1 MRLRLKLLAP
11 TMLAAALAIGGL
23 VSLSLLDR
31 RIARQAEAER
41 LTRTRSA
48 FADGIQDRQRETSN
62 AADLLAHNWRF
73 IDDVAVNQLDHI
85 ADALSPMHS
94 ELAISFIAVYD
105 AQGRVM
111 VRGDRPELFGKTD
124 DLLPLVRE
132 GLAGSAPPSAMALR
146 DDRLLILSLRRLVS
160 GTTTVGVL
168 IAGMEL
174 DQDYVDN
181 FSANHLVHLVFTA
194 DNRQVLASRGWQRE
208 QAQAGDWVADHLPI
222 PLLIDSRIAAT
233 CWRNG
238 AAEHTA
244 RLHHLLLI
252 LGLSLGSAGLI
263 VLSHRLVTGTVAS
276 LDRARR
282 AAEAAE
288 RRVAEIEA
296 RRHDA
301 FLQGMIADS
310 PIACVVV
317 DGHAGTVLYAN
328 RRFAQMWG
336 ISEPLDEL
344 RGRMPIDRLSQQ
356 CAPRAADPQAF
367 ATSLADLADPLV
379 RDVIDDEVVLAS
391 GRITKRFSA
400 PIRDAEDQPLG
411 RVFLFE
417 DITAR
422 KQHERELVR
431 AKNAAEAAQADS
443 EAAARAKGDFLS
455 VMSHELRTPLNGVI
469 GLGHVLAESKLDPQQ
484 RECIDTIV
492 ECGHHLL
499 SVINDILDFSKLDA
513 GKLTVETV
521 TYGPRELVD
530 GVVALVAAQAKGKG
544 LELCVE
550 IDPRIPGRLTG
561 DPQRIRQVLLNLL
574 ANAVKFTE
582 HGQVLLRLQLL
593 GDRIQFA
600 VVDTGIGIPAEAQ
613 ARLFAPFIQVDSST
627 SRRYGGTG
635 LGLAISRR
643 LAELMGGG
651 ISLASRPGMGSV
663 FTLDLPFAYPIQRVT
678 VQPLPTVSV
687 ARPPSLSGLRVL
699 VVEDDAVNRLVA
711 ERILGGL
718 GCVMVSVASGERAL
732 AYQALQAPE
741 EAIDVV
747 LMDLQMPDMDGFS
760 CAQRW
765 REAETT
771 HDWRRTPILALSSAD
786 RDEDIAA
793 AITAGMNG
801 LIAKPINSAELA
813 QKLQPWAIV
822 AGCLPA

>member
-1 MRLRLKLLAP
+1 MRLRLKLLTP
-11 TMLAAALAIGGL
+11 TLLAAGLAIGGIL
-23 VSLSLLDR
+23 SLSLLDQ
-31 RIARQAEAER
+31 RIADQAESDR
-41 LTRTRSA
+41 VMHTRAA

-73 IDDVAVNQLDHI
+73 IDDVAVNQLDRI
-85 ADALSPMHS
+85 TDALSPMHD

-111 VRGDRPELFGKTD
+111 VRGDHPERFGQTD

-132 GLAGSAPPSAMALR
+132 SLAGRAPPSAMALR
-146 DDRLLILSLRRLVS
+146 DDRILVLSQRRLVS
-160 GTTTVGVL
+160 GTTTLGVL
-168 IAGMEL
+168 LVGMEL

-181 FSANHLVHLVFTA
+181 FSADHLVHLVFTA
-194 DNRQVLASRGWQRE
+194 DHRQVLASRGWEHDHE
-208 QAQAGDWVADHLPI
+208 QGGDWVADPLPI
-222 PLLIDSRIAAT
+222 PLLIDSQVEAT
-233 CWRNG
+233 CWRNI
-238 AAEHTA
+238 AADEAA
-244 RLHHLLLI
+244 RHHHLLLI
-252 LGLSLGSAGLI
+252 IALALGSAGLI
-263 VLSHRLVTGTVAS
+263 AMSHRLVTGTVAS

-336 ISEPLDEL
+336 VSEPLDEL
-344 RGRMPIDRLSQQ
+344 RGRMSIDRLSQQ

-367 ATSLADLADPLV
+367 ASSLANLADPQV
-379 RDVIDDEVVLAS
+379 REVIEDEVVLAD

-400 PIRDAEDQPLG
+400 PIRDAEDHPLG

-422 KQHERELVR
+422 KQHERALIR
-431 AKNAAEAAQADS
+431 AKNAAEEAQAAS

-469 GLGHVLAESKLDPQQ
+469 GLGHVLAESKLNPEQ

-513 GKLTVETV
+513 GKMTVETV
-521 TYGPRELVD
+521 TYAPRELVD

-544 LELCVE
+544 LGMLVE
-550 IDPRIPGRLTG
+550 IEPQIPERLTG
-561 DPQRIRQVLLNLL
+561 DPQRIRQILLNLL

-582 HGQVLLRLQLL
+582 HGQVTLRLRLL
-593 GDRIQFA
+593 GDRLQFA

-663 FTLDLPFAYPIQRVT
+663 FTLDLPFSYPIQRAT
-678 VQPLPTVSV
+678 SPHQRPV
-687 ARPPSLSGLRVL
+687 ADPRPPSLSGLRIL
-699 VVEDDAVNRLVA
+699 VVEDDAVNRMVA
-711 ERILGGL
+711 ERILESL
-718 GCVMVSVASGERAL
+718 GCLTAIVANGERAL
-732 AYQALQAPE
+732 AYQAQHAPE
-741 EAIDVV
+741 ESIDIV
-747 LMDLQMPDMDGFS
+747 LMDLQMPDMDGYT

-765 REAETT
+765 REAETER
-771 HDWRRTPILALSSAD
+771 DWRRTPILALSAAAS
-786 RDEDIAA
+786 DEDIAA
-793 AITAGMNG
+793 AIAAGMNG
-801 LIAKPINSAELA
+801 HIAKPINSAELA